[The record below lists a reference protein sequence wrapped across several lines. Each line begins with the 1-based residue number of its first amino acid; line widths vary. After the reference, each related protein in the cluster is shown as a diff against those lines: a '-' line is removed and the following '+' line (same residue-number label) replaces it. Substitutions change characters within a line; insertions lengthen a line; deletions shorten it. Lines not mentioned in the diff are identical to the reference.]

1 MQHKFR
7 KQFNSQLGMK
17 AIYMAIL
24 IYHLDHIRKFNREV
38 VFSDGAPTEFQQKF
52 TICGMILLQHSLN
65 QNLFTKFH
73 GKRSINRIGVR
84 IKHDVYST
92 LLSKGLNTKN
102 LVEYVDIAEHCFENI
117 TILKCF
123 RKHILSIV
131 KQVDKDTTE

>member
-1 MQHKFR
+1 MW
-7 KQFNSQLGMK
+7 NDIASTLTQLE
-17 AIYMAIL
+17 L
-24 IYHLDHIRKFNREV
+24 F
-38 VFSDGAPTEFQQKF
+38 FQ
-52 TICGMILLQHSLN
+52 TSW
-65 QNLFTKFH
+65 
-73 GKRSINRIGVR
+73 KRSINRIRVR

-102 LVEYVDIAEHCFENI
+102 LVEFVDIAEYCFENI